1 MSTPSAQISIRTIV
15 SLSEIS
21 AEAWDR
27 CGQWA
32 GPTAAIS
39 GDAKRESVSQVD
51 AANPFIS
58 HAFLLALEESG
69 SIGARTGWSTA
80 HLVAEDATGRVVGVA
95 PTYLKSHSQGEY
107 VFDHS
112 WADAYQR
119 AGGRYYPK
127 LQITAP
133 FTPATGRRL
142 LAAPGAD
149 ALAVEQT
156 LAQGILALRDE
167 AKASSAH
174 ITFQPEAEWARMDPE
189 QWLRRNDLQ
198 YHWFNHG
205 FGCYDDFLATLA
217 SRKRKALK
225 RERRDALAA
234 EITIDRLTGAD
245 LTEAV
250 WDDFFEF
257 YMDTGARK
265 WGRPY
270 LTRAFFSLIGENM
283 PDKIVLVMA
292 RRAGRYIAGA
302 INFLGS
308 DALYGRH
315 WGCREDYPFL
325 HFEVCYHQAI
335 DHAIGLKLARVE
347 AGAQGDH
354 KIARGYE
361 PVLTR
366 SSHAIAHPGL
376 KRAIADFLE
385 HERQHILEMNRN
397 MRTELPFAQEK
408 SKAGSL

>member
-1 MSTPSAQISIRTIV
+1 MNPATLDISLRTIV
-15 SLSEIS
+15 SLSEVS
-21 AEAWDR
+21 AQDWDR
-27 CGQWA
+27 CSQWA
-32 GPTAAIS
+32 GPADAAQTLEKADSI
-39 GDAKRESVSQVD
+39 SQVD

-58 HAFLLALEESG
+58 HAFLLALEQSG
-69 SIGARTGWSTA
+69 SIGARTGWNSA
-80 HLVAEDATGRVVGVA
+80 HLVAHDAAGRVVGVA

-112 WADAYQR
+112 WADAFQR

-127 LQITAP
+127 LQVTAP

-142 LAAPGAD
+142 LAAPGDNALVVEQ
-149 ALAVEQT
+149 ALAAGV
-156 LAQGILALRDE
+156 IALRDQMS
-167 AKASSAH
+167 ASSAH
-174 ITFQPEAEWARMDPE
+174 ITFQPEAEWERLPTE
-189 QWLRRNDLQ
+189 HWLRRVDVQ

-205 FGCYDDFLATLA
+205 FGSYDDFLATLA

-234 EITIDRLTGAD
+234 DISIERLTGSE

-250 WDDFFEF
+250 WDDFFAF
-257 YMDTGARK
+257 YMDTGSRK

-270 LTRAFFSLIGENM
+270 LTRAFFSLIGQSM
-283 PDKIVLVMA
+283 ADRIVLVMA

-302 INFLGS
+302 INFVGG

-315 WGCREDYPFL
+315 WGCREDHPFL

-335 DHAIGLKLARVE
+335 DHAVMLKLTRVE

-376 KRAIADFLE
+376 RRAIADFLD
-385 HERQHILEMNRN
+385 HERTQIMQVSEQMRN
-397 MRTELPFAQEK
+397 DLPFAK
-408 SKAGSL
+408 TNDD